1 MSRQRATFGKLQ
13 RERDKQA
20 KAKAKRERR
29 LAAGDAGGEPG
40 EAGDRPSG
48 PASEASP
55 EVVMELVADLHR
67 RFERS
72 EIGLDDYEEEKAA
85 LLSRLVIE

>member
-29 LAAGDAGGEPG
+29 LTSGADAGGEDHPNS
-40 EAGDRPSG
+40 AAKG
-48 PASEASP
+48 PEDSP
-55 EVVMELVADLHR
+55 DAVMEKVAELHR
-67 RFERS
+67 RFEGA
-72 EIGLDDYEEEKAA
+72 ELDLDDYEEQKAA

>member
-20 KAKAKRERR
+20 KQKAKRERR
-29 LAAGDAGGEPG
+29 LSAESD
-40 EAGDRPSG
+40 EAGEVQSAPTTAAAPEPS
-48 PASEASP
+48 A
-55 EVVMELVADLHR
+55 VMEMLAELHR
-67 RFERS
+67 RFEGAEMS
-72 EIGLDDYEEEKAA
+72 LDDYEERKAA